1 MQEILFQIFKNQA
14 LKLLTKKSHMF
25 SASFHLYIF
34 LITGYYKRDA
44 IAAKPIRL
52 TVKAADSSKD
62 EG

>member
-1 MQEILFQIFKNQA
+1 
-14 LKLLTKKSHMF
+14 MF